1 MTRHG
6 LPRVVLSGQ
15 GITGSLTMST
25 KPRLPSLSVALLP
38 VAAVAIFLGLGIQ
51 VLGADAHLPLILGSV
66 VAAVTGKAL
75 GFNWKRL
82 QEGMVRGISVGLP
95 SVLILLAIGLLI
107 GSWQVSGVVPLM
119 VFHGLRLLA
128 PDVFLVACCMICG
141 VVSLTTG
148 SSWTTAG
155 TIGVALI
162 GIAEGLGVSSAMTA
176 GAVVSGSYFGDKLSP
191 LSDTTNLAAA
201 VAEVPLFQH
210 IRHMLWTTVPSM
222 LIALGAYA
230 ILGFSS
236 GDQSSF
242 GEISSLLDAIE
253 RNYQLSPLLWLA
265 PLSVVGCLFFRV
277 PALGAILA
285 GGLAGMILALTIQ
298 KVPASEVV
306 SVLQSGHAPETGLAR
321 LDELLTGG
329 GLESMYWTIGLILC
343 ALSFGGLMEATGML
357 RVIVEAIL
365 RAATTSGRLVLAT
378 LSSALGI
385 NLVAADQYLSVIL
398 PGRMFGE
405 AYARAGLDPRSL
417 SRCLEDGG
425 TVTSPLIPWNTCG
438 ATMLGA
444 LKVGPHLFAPY
455 AFFNLMCP
463 LISALLGLTGWTM
476 RRRTGTGDR
485 E

>member
-1 MTRHG
+1 MIRT
-6 LPRVVLSGQ
+6 PR
-15 GITGSLTMST
+15 T
-25 KPRLPSLSVALLP
+25 PSLVVALLP
-38 VAAVAIFLGLGIQ
+38 VLAVAGFLVLGIRL
-51 VLGADAHLPLILGSV
+51 LGADAHLPLILGSV

-75 GFNWKRL
+75 GFNWESL
-82 QEGMVRGISVGLP
+82 QKGMVRGISVGLP
-95 SVLILLAIGLLI
+95 SVLILLGIGVLI

-128 PDVFLVACCMICG
+128 PEVFLVACCLICG
-141 VVSLTTG
+141 VVSLATG

-162 GIAEGLGVSSAMTA
+162 GVAEGLGVSSAVTA

-222 LIALGAYA
+222 LIALAAYA

-242 GEISSLLDAIE
+242 AEINSLLEAIQ

-285 GGLAGMILALTIQ
+285 GSLVGMIFALTIQ
-298 KVPASEVV
+298 KVPAGEVV
-306 SVLQSGHAPETGLAR
+306 SVLQSGSAPETGLAQ

-357 RVIVEAIL
+357 RVIVEVIL
-365 RAATTSGRLVLAT
+365 TAATTSGRLVLAT
-378 LSSALGI
+378 LSSSLGI

-398 PGRMFGE
+398 PGRMYRE

-444 LKVGPHLFAPY
+444 LKIGPHLFAPY
-455 AFFNLMCP
+455 AFFNLLCP
-463 LISALLGLTGWTM
+463 LISGLLGLTGWTM
-476 RRRTGTGDR
+476 RRRPAVESG
-485 E
+485 EEA

>member
-1 MTRHG
+1 MIRT
-6 LPRVVLSGQ
+6 PR
-15 GITGSLTMST
+15 T
-25 KPRLPSLSVALLP
+25 PSLVVALLP
-38 VAAVAIFLGLGIQ
+38 ILAVAGFLVLGIRL
-51 VLGADAHLPLILGSV
+51 LGADAHLPLILGSV

-75 GFNWKRL
+75 GFNWKSL

-128 PDVFLVACCMICG
+128 PEVFLVACCLICG
-141 VVSLTTG
+141 VVSLATG

-162 GIAEGLGVSSAMTA
+162 GVAEGLGVSSAMTA

-222 LIALGAYA
+222 LIALAAYA
-230 ILGFSS
+230 ILGVSS

-242 GEISSLLDAIE
+242 GEISSLLEAIE

-277 PALGAILA
+277 PAPAAILA
-285 GGLAGMILALTIQ
+285 GGFVGMIFALTIQ
-298 KVPASEVV
+298 KVSAGEVV

-385 NLVAADQYLSVIL
+385 NLVAADQYLSIIL
-398 PGRMFGE
+398 PGRMYGE

-455 AFFNLMCP
+455 AFFNLLCP
-463 LISALLGLTGWTM
+463 LVSALLGLTGWTM
-476 RRRTGTGDR
+476 RRRPAVDP
-485 E
+485 EEEA

>member
-1 MTRHG
+1 MIRT
-6 LPRVVLSGQ
+6 PR
-15 GITGSLTMST
+15 T
-25 KPRLPSLSVALLP
+25 PSLVVALLP
-38 VAAVAIFLGLGIQ
+38 ILAVAGFLVLGIRL
-51 VLGADAHLPLILGSV
+51 LGADAHLPLILGSV

-75 GFNWKRL
+75 GFNWESL
-82 QEGMVRGISVGLP
+82 QKGMVRGISVGLP
-95 SVLILLAIGLLI
+95 SVLILLGIGVLI

-128 PDVFLVACCMICG
+128 PEVFLVACCLICG
-141 VVSLTTG
+141 VVSLATG

-162 GIAEGLGVSSAMTA
+162 GVAEGLGVSSAVTA

-222 LIALGAYA
+222 LIALAAYA

-242 GEISSLLDAIE
+242 AEINSLLEAIQ

-285 GGLAGMILALTIQ
+285 GSLVGMIFALTIQ
-298 KVPASEVV
+298 KVPAGEVV
-306 SVLQSGHAPETGLAR
+306 SVLQSGSAPETGLAQ

-357 RVIVEAIL
+357 RVIVEVIL
-365 RAATTSGRLVLAT
+365 TAATTSGRLVLAT
-378 LSSALGI
+378 LSSSLGI

-398 PGRMFGE
+398 PGRMYRE

-455 AFFNLMCP
+455 AFFNLLCP
-463 LISALLGLTGWTM
+463 LISGLLGLTGWTM
-476 RRRTGTGDR
+476 RRRPAVESG
-485 E
+485 EEA

>member
-1 MTRHG
+1 MIRT
-6 LPRVVLSGQ
+6 PR
-15 GITGSLTMST
+15 T
-25 KPRLPSLSVALLP
+25 PSLVVALLP
-38 VAAVAIFLGLGIQ
+38 VLAVAGFLVLGIRL
-51 VLGADAHLPLILGSV
+51 LGADAHLPLILGSV

-75 GFNWKRL
+75 GFNWESL
-82 QEGMVRGISVGLP
+82 QKGMVRGISVGLP
-95 SVLILLAIGLLI
+95 SVLILLGIGVLI

-128 PDVFLVACCMICG
+128 PEVFLVACCLICG
-141 VVSLTTG
+141 VVSLATG

-162 GIAEGLGVSSAMTA
+162 GVAEGLGVSSAVTA

-222 LIALGAYA
+222 LIALAAYA

-242 GEISSLLDAIE
+242 AEINSLLEAIQ

-285 GGLAGMILALTIQ
+285 GSLVGVIFALTIQ
-298 KVPASEVV
+298 KVPAGEVV
-306 SVLQSGHAPETGLAR
+306 SVLQSGSAPETGLAQ

-357 RVIVEAIL
+357 RVIVEVIL
-365 RAATTSGRLVLAT
+365 TAATTSGRLVLAT
-378 LSSALGI
+378 LSSSLGI

-398 PGRMFGE
+398 PGRMYRE

-455 AFFNLMCP
+455 AFFNLLCP
-463 LISALLGLTGWTM
+463 LISGLLGLTGWTM
-476 RRRTGTGDR
+476 RRRPAVESG
-485 E
+485 EEA

>member
-1 MTRHG
+1 MIRT
-6 LPRVVLSGQ
+6 PR
-15 GITGSLTMST
+15 T
-25 KPRLPSLSVALLP
+25 PSLVVALLP
-38 VAAVAIFLGLGIQ
+38 VLAVAGFLVLGIRL
-51 VLGADAHLPLILGSV
+51 LGADAHLPLILGSV

-75 GFNWKRL
+75 GFNWESL
-82 QEGMVRGISVGLP
+82 QKGMVRGISVGLP
-95 SVLILLAIGLLI
+95 SVLILLGIGVLI

-128 PDVFLVACCMICG
+128 PEVFLVACCLICG
-141 VVSLTTG
+141 VVSLATG

-162 GIAEGLGVSSAMTA
+162 GVAEGLGVSSAVTA

-222 LIALGAYA
+222 LIALVAYA

-242 GEISSLLDAIE
+242 SEINSLLEAIQ

-285 GGLAGMILALTIQ
+285 GSLVGMIFALTIQ
-298 KVPASEVV
+298 KVPAGEVV
-306 SVLQSGHAPETGLAR
+306 SVLQSGSAPETGLAQ

-357 RVIVEAIL
+357 RVIVEVIL
-365 RAATTSGRLVLAT
+365 TAATTSGRLVLAT
-378 LSSALGI
+378 LSSSLGI

-398 PGRMFGE
+398 PGRMYRE

-455 AFFNLMCP
+455 AFFNLLCP
-463 LISALLGLTGWTM
+463 LISGLLGLTGWTM
-476 RRRTGTGDR
+476 RRRPAVESG
-485 E
+485 EEA

>member
-1 MTRHG
+1 MG
-6 LPRVVLSGQ
+6 YPGWCFPD
-15 GITGSLTMST
+15 GEITGPSPMIRT
-25 KPRLPSLSVALLP
+25 PRTPSLVVALLP
-38 VAAVAIFLGLGIQ
+38 VLAVAGFLVLGIRL
-51 VLGADAHLPLILGSV
+51 LGADAHLPLILGSV

-75 GFNWKRL
+75 GFNWESL
-82 QEGMVRGISVGLP
+82 QKGMVRGISVGLP
-95 SVLILLAIGLLI
+95 SVLILLGIGVLI

-128 PDVFLVACCMICG
+128 PEVFLVACCLICA
-141 VVSLTTG
+141 VVSLATG

-162 GIAEGLGVSSAMTA
+162 GVAEGLGVSSAVTA

-222 LIALGAYA
+222 LIALVAYA

-242 GEISSLLDAIE
+242 SEINSLLEAIQ

-285 GGLAGMILALTIQ
+285 GSLVGVIFALTIQ
-298 KVPASEVV
+298 KVPAGEVV
-306 SVLQSGHAPETGLAR
+306 AVLQSGSAPETGLAQ

-357 RVIVEAIL
+357 RVIVEVIL
-365 RAATTSGRLVLAT
+365 TAATTSGRLVLAT
-378 LSSALGI
+378 LSSSLGI

-398 PGRMFGE
+398 PGRMYRE

-455 AFFNLMCP
+455 AFFNLLCP
-463 LISALLGLTGWTM
+463 LISGLLGLTGWTM
-476 RRRTGTGDR
+476 RRRPGVESG
-485 E
+485 EEA

>member
-1 MTRHG
+1 
-6 LPRVVLSGQ
+6 
-15 GITGSLTMST
+15 
-25 KPRLPSLSVALLP
+25 
-38 VAAVAIFLGLGIQ
+38 
-51 VLGADAHLPLILGSV
+51 
-66 VAAVTGKAL
+66 
-75 GFNWKRL
+75 
-82 QEGMVRGISVGLP
+82 
-95 SVLILLAIGLLI
+95 LI
-107 GSWQVSGVVPLM
+107 GV
-119 VFHGLRLLA
+119 
-128 PDVFLVACCMICG
+128 
-141 VVSLTTG
+141 
-148 SSWTTAG
+148 
-155 TIGVALI
+155 
-162 GIAEGLGVSSAMTA
+162 AEGLGVSSAMTA

-222 LIALGAYA
+222 LIALVAYA
-230 ILGFSS
+230 ILGVSS

-277 PALGAILA
+277 PAPGAILA
-285 GGLAGMILALTIQ
+285 GGLAGMIFALTIQ
-298 KVPASEVV
+298 KVPAGEVV

-385 NLVAADQYLSVIL
+385 NLVAADQYLSIIL
-398 PGRMFGE
+398 PGRMYGE

-455 AFFNLMCP
+455 AFFNLLCP
-463 LISALLGLTGWTM
+463 LVSALLGLTGWTM
-476 RRRTGTGDR
+476 RRRPVVDPG
-485 E
+485 EEA

>member
-1 MTRHG
+1 MIRN
-6 LPRVVLSGQ
+6 PRS
-15 GITGSLTMST
+15 
-25 KPRLPSLSVALLP
+25 PSLAIALLP
-38 VAAVAIFLGLGIQ
+38 IVAVAVFLVLGIRL
-51 VLGADAHLPLILGSV
+51 LGADAHLPLVLGSV

-75 GFNWKRL
+75 GFNWKSL

-128 PDVFLVACCMICG
+128 PEVFLVACCLICG
-141 VVSLTTG
+141 VVSLATG

-162 GIAEGLGVSSAMTA
+162 GVAEGLGVSSAMTA

-210 IRHMLWTTVPSM
+210 IRHMLWTTIPSM

-230 ILGFSS
+230 FLGFSS

-242 GEISSLLDAIE
+242 GEISTLLEAIDT
-253 RNYQLSPLLWLA
+253 NYQLSPLLWLA
-265 PLSVVGCLFFRV
+265 PLSVVGCLLLRV
-277 PALGAILA
+277 PAPGAILA
-285 GGLAGMILALTIQ
+285 GALTGVIFALAIQ
-298 KVPASEVV
+298 RVPASEVV
-306 SVLQSGHAPETGLAR
+306 SVLQSGHAPETGVIR

-378 LSSALGI
+378 LSSSLGI
-385 NLVAADQYLSVIL
+385 NLVAADQYLSIIL
-398 PGRMFGE
+398 PGRMYGE

-425 TVTSPLIPWNTCG
+425 TMTSPLIPWNTCG

-455 AFFNLMCP
+455 AFFNLLCP
-463 LISALLGLTGWTM
+463 LVSALLGLTGWTM
-476 RRRTGTGDR
+476 RRRQKPESGQGS
-485 E
+485 

>member
-1 MTRHG
+1 MIRT
-6 LPRVVLSGQ
+6 PR
-15 GITGSLTMST
+15 T
-25 KPRLPSLSVALLP
+25 PSLVVALLP
-38 VAAVAIFLGLGIQ
+38 ILAVAGFLVLGIRL
-51 VLGADAHLPLILGSV
+51 LGADPHLPLILGSV

-75 GFNWKRL
+75 GFNWKSL

-128 PDVFLVACCMICG
+128 PEVFLVACCLICG
-141 VVSLTTG
+141 VVSLATG

-162 GIAEGLGVSSAMTA
+162 GVAEGLGVSSAMTA

-222 LIALGAYA
+222 LIALAAYA
-230 ILGFSS
+230 ILGVSS

-242 GEISSLLDAIE
+242 GEISSLLEAIE

-277 PALGAILA
+277 PAPAAILA
-285 GGLAGMILALTIQ
+285 GGFVGMIFALTIQ
-298 KVPASEVV
+298 KVSAGEVV

-385 NLVAADQYLSVIL
+385 NLVAADQYLSIIL
-398 PGRMFGE
+398 PGRMYGE

-455 AFFNLMCP
+455 AFFNLLCP
-463 LISALLGLTGWTM
+463 LVSALLGLTGWTM
-476 RRRTGTGDR
+476 RRRPAVDP
-485 E
+485 EEEA

>member
-1 MTRHG
+1 MIRT
-6 LPRVVLSGQ
+6 PR
-15 GITGSLTMST
+15 T
-25 KPRLPSLSVALLP
+25 PSLVVALLP
-38 VAAVAIFLGLGIQ
+38 VLAVAGFLVLGIRL
-51 VLGADAHLPLILGSV
+51 LGADAHLPLILGSV

-75 GFNWKRL
+75 GFNWESL
-82 QEGMVRGISVGLP
+82 QKGMVRGISVGLP
-95 SVLILLAIGLLI
+95 SVLILLGIGVLI

-128 PDVFLVACCMICG
+128 PEVFLVACCLICG
-141 VVSLTTG
+141 VVSLATG

-162 GIAEGLGVSSAMTA
+162 GVAEGLGVSSAVTA

-222 LIALGAYA
+222 LIALAAYA

-242 GEISSLLDAIE
+242 AEINSLLEAIQ

-285 GGLAGMILALTIQ
+285 GSLVGMIFALTIQ
-298 KVPASEVV
+298 KVPAGEVV
-306 SVLQSGHAPETGLAR
+306 SVLQSGSAPETGLAQ

-357 RVIVEAIL
+357 RVIVEVIL
-365 RAATTSGRLVLAT
+365 TAATTSGRLVLAT
-378 LSSALGI
+378 LSSSLGI

-398 PGRMFGE
+398 PGRMYRE

-455 AFFNLMCP
+455 AFFNLLCP
-463 LISALLGLTGWTM
+463 LISGLLGLTGWTM
-476 RRRTGTGDR
+476 RRRPAVESG
-485 E
+485 EEA

>member
-1 MTRHG
+1 MSRT
-6 LPRVVLSGQ
+6 PR
-15 GITGSLTMST
+15 T
-25 KPRLPSLSVALLP
+25 PSLVVALLP
-38 VAAVAIFLGLGIQ
+38 ILAVAGFLVLGIR

-66 VAAVTGKAL
+66 VAAITGKAL
-75 GFNWKRL
+75 GFNWKSL

-107 GSWQVSGVVPLM
+107 GAWQVSGVVPLM

-128 PDVFLVACCMICG
+128 PEVFLVACCLICG
-141 VVSLTTG
+141 VVSLATG

-162 GIAEGLGVSSAMTA
+162 GVAEGLGVSSAMTA

-222 LIALGAYA
+222 LIALVAYA
-230 ILGFSS
+230 ILGVSS
-236 GDQSSF
+236 GGQSSF

-265 PLSVVGCLFFRV
+265 PLSVVVCLFFRV
-277 PALGAILA
+277 PAPGAILA
-285 GGLAGMILALTIQ
+285 GGLAGMIFALTIQ
-298 KVPASEVV
+298 KVPAREVV

-357 RVIVEAIL
+357 RAIVEAIL

-385 NLVAADQYLSVIL
+385 NLVAADQYLSIIL
-398 PGRMFGE
+398 PGRMYGE

-438 ATMLGA
+438 AMMLGA

-455 AFFNLMCP
+455 AFFNLLCP
-463 LISALLGLTGWTM
+463 LVSALLGLTGWTM
-476 RRRTGTGDR
+476 RRRPVVDPG
-485 E
+485 EEA

>member
-1 MTRHG
+1 MIRT
-6 LPRVVLSGQ
+6 PR
-15 GITGSLTMST
+15 T
-25 KPRLPSLSVALLP
+25 PSLVVALLP
-38 VAAVAIFLGLGIQ
+38 VLAVAGFLVLGIRL
-51 VLGADAHLPLILGSV
+51 LGADAHLPLILGTV

-75 GFNWKRL
+75 GFNWESL
-82 QEGMVRGISVGLP
+82 QKGMVRGISVGLP
-95 SVLILLAIGLLI
+95 SVLILLGIGVLI

-128 PDVFLVACCMICG
+128 PEVFLVACCLICG
-141 VVSLTTG
+141 VVSLATG

-162 GIAEGLGVSSAMTA
+162 GVAEGLGVSSAVTA

-222 LIALGAYA
+222 LIALAAYA

-242 GEISSLLDAIE
+242 AEINSLLEAIQ

-285 GGLAGMILALTIQ
+285 GSLVGMIFALTIQ
-298 KVPASEVV
+298 KVPAGEVV
-306 SVLQSGHAPETGLAR
+306 SVLQSGSAPETGLAQ

-357 RVIVEAIL
+357 RVIVEVIL
-365 RAATTSGRLVLAT
+365 TAATTSGRLVLAT
-378 LSSALGI
+378 LSSSLGI

-398 PGRMFGE
+398 PGRMYRE

-455 AFFNLMCP
+455 AFFNLLCP
-463 LISALLGLTGWTM
+463 LISGLLGLTGWTM
-476 RRRTGTGDR
+476 RRRPAVESG
-485 E
+485 EEA

>member
-95 SVLILLAIGLLI
+95 SVLILLAIGVLI

-128 PDVFLVACCMICG
+128 PEVFLVACCMICG

-398 PGRMFGE
+398 PGRMLGE

-476 RRRTGTGDR
+476 RRRTGTGAR

>member
-1 MTRHG
+1 MIRT
-6 LPRVVLSGQ
+6 PR
-15 GITGSLTMST
+15 T
-25 KPRLPSLSVALLP
+25 PSLVVALLP
-38 VAAVAIFLGLGIQ
+38 ILAVAGFLVLGIRL
-51 VLGADAHLPLILGSV
+51 LGADAHLPLILGSV

-75 GFNWKRL
+75 GFNWKSL

-119 VFHGLRLLA
+119 VFHGLRLLD
-128 PDVFLVACCMICG
+128 PEVFLVACCLICG
-141 VVSLTTG
+141 VVSLATG

-162 GIAEGLGVSSAMTA
+162 GVAEGLGVSSAMTA

-222 LIALGAYA
+222 LIALAAYA
-230 ILGFSS
+230 ILGVSS

-242 GEISSLLDAIE
+242 GEISSLLEAIE

-277 PALGAILA
+277 PAPAAILA
-285 GGLAGMILALTIQ
+285 GGFVGMIFALTIQ
-298 KVPASEVV
+298 KVSAGEVV

-385 NLVAADQYLSVIL
+385 NLVAADQYLSIIL
-398 PGRMFGE
+398 PGRMYGE

-455 AFFNLMCP
+455 AFFNLLCP
-463 LISALLGLTGWTM
+463 LVSALLGLTGWTM
-476 RRRTGTGDR
+476 RRRPAVDP
-485 E
+485 EEEA

>member
-95 SVLILLAIGLLI
+95 SVLILLAIGVLI

-128 PDVFLVACCMICG
+128 PEVFLVACCMICG

-463 LISALLGLTGWTM
+463 LISALLGLTGWTCLLY
-476 RRRTGTGDR
+476 TSDAAD

>member
-1 MTRHG
+1 MIRN
-6 LPRVVLSGQ
+6 PRS
-15 GITGSLTMST
+15 
-25 KPRLPSLSVALLP
+25 PSLAIALLP
-38 VAAVAIFLGLGIQ
+38 IVAVAVFLVLGIRL
-51 VLGADAHLPLILGSV
+51 LGADAHLPLVLGSL

-75 GFNWKRL
+75 GFNWKSL

-95 SVLILLAIGLLI
+95 SVLILLAIGVLI

-128 PDVFLVACCMICG
+128 PEVFLVACCLICG
-141 VVSLTTG
+141 VVSLATG

-155 TIGVALI
+155 TIGVAMI
-162 GIAEGLGVSSAMTA
+162 GVAEGLGVCSAMTA

-210 IRHMLWTTVPSM
+210 IRHMLWTTIPSM

-230 ILGFSS
+230 FLGFSS

-242 GEISSLLDAIE
+242 GEISTLLEAIDT
-253 RNYQLSPLLWLA
+253 NYQLSPLLWLA
-265 PLSVVGCLFFRV
+265 PLSVVGCLLLRV
-277 PALGAILA
+277 PAPGAILA
-285 GGLAGMILALTIQ
+285 GALTGVIFALAIQ
-298 KVPASEVV
+298 RVPASEVI
-306 SVLQSGHAPETGLAR
+306 SVLQSGHAPETGVIR
-321 LDELLTGG
+321 LDELLAGG

-378 LSSALGI
+378 LSSSLGI
-385 NLVAADQYLSVIL
+385 NLVAADQYLSIIL
-398 PGRMFGE
+398 PGRMYGE

-425 TVTSPLIPWNTCG
+425 TMTSPLIPWNTCG

-455 AFFNLMCP
+455 AFFNLLCP
-463 LISALLGLTGWTM
+463 LVSALLGLTGWTM
-476 RRRTGTGDR
+476 RRRQKPESGQGS
-485 E
+485 

>member
-1 MTRHG
+1 MIRT
-6 LPRVVLSGQ
+6 PR
-15 GITGSLTMST
+15 T
-25 KPRLPSLSVALLP
+25 PSLVVALLP
-38 VAAVAIFLGLGIQ
+38 ILAVAGFLVLGIRL
-51 VLGADAHLPLILGSV
+51 LGADAHLPLILGSV

-75 GFNWKRL
+75 GFNWKSL

-95 SVLILLAIGLLI
+95 SVLILLGIGVLI

-128 PDVFLVACCMICG
+128 PEVFLVACCLICG
-141 VVSLTTG
+141 VVSLATG

-162 GIAEGLGVSSAMTA
+162 GVAEGLGVSSAVTA

-222 LIALGAYA
+222 LIALAAYA

-242 GEISSLLDAIE
+242 AEINSLLEAIQ

-285 GGLAGMILALTIQ
+285 GSLVGMIFALTIQ
-298 KVPASEVV
+298 KVPAGEVV
-306 SVLQSGHAPETGLAR
+306 SVLQSGSAPETGLAQ

-357 RVIVEAIL
+357 RVIVEVIL
-365 RAATTSGRLVLAT
+365 TAATTSGRLVLAT
-378 LSSALGI
+378 LSSSLGI

-398 PGRMFGE
+398 PGRMYRE

-444 LKVGPHLFAPY
+444 LKIGPHLFAPY
-455 AFFNLMCP
+455 AFFNLLCP
-463 LISALLGLTGWTM
+463 LISGLLGLTGWTM
-476 RRRTGTGDR
+476 RRRPAVESG
-485 E
+485 EEA

>member
-1 MTRHG
+1 MIRT
-6 LPRVVLSGQ
+6 PR
-15 GITGSLTMST
+15 T
-25 KPRLPSLSVALLP
+25 PSLVVALLP
-38 VAAVAIFLGLGIQ
+38 ILAVAGFLVLGIRL
-51 VLGADAHLPLILGSV
+51 LGADAHLPLILGSV

-75 GFNWKRL
+75 GFNWESL
-82 QEGMVRGISVGLP
+82 QKGMVRGISVGLP
-95 SVLILLAIGLLI
+95 SVLILLGIGVLI

-128 PDVFLVACCMICG
+128 PEVFLVACCLICG
-141 VVSLTTG
+141 VVSLATG

-162 GIAEGLGVSSAMTA
+162 GVAEGLGVSSAVTA

-222 LIALGAYA
+222 LIALAAYA

-242 GEISSLLDAIE
+242 AEINSLLEAIQ

-285 GGLAGMILALTIQ
+285 GSLVGMIFALTIQ
-298 KVPASEVV
+298 KVPAGEVV
-306 SVLQSGHAPETGLAR
+306 SVLQSGSAPETGLAQ

-357 RVIVEAIL
+357 RVIVEVIL
-365 RAATTSGRLVLAT
+365 TAATTSGRLVLAT
-378 LSSALGI
+378 LSSSLGI

-398 PGRMFGE
+398 PGRMYRE

-444 LKVGPHLFAPY
+444 LKIGPHLFAPY
-455 AFFNLMCP
+455 AFFNLLCP
-463 LISALLGLTGWTM
+463 LISGLLGLTGWTM
-476 RRRTGTGDR
+476 RRRPAVESG
-485 E
+485 EEA

>member
-1 MTRHG
+1 
-6 LPRVVLSGQ
+6 
-15 GITGSLTMST
+15 
-25 KPRLPSLSVALLP
+25 
-38 VAAVAIFLGLGIQ
+38 
-51 VLGADAHLPLILGSV
+51 V

-75 GFNWKRL
+75 GFNWESL
-82 QEGMVRGISVGLP
+82 QKGMVRGISVGLP
-95 SVLILLAIGLLI
+95 SVLILLGIGVLI

-128 PDVFLVACCMICG
+128 PEVFLVACCLICG
-141 VVSLTTG
+141 VVSLATG

-162 GIAEGLGVSSAMTA
+162 GVAEGLGVSSAVTA

-222 LIALGAYA
+222 LIALAAYA

-242 GEISSLLDAIE
+242 AEINSLLEAIQ

-285 GGLAGMILALTIQ
+285 GSLVGMIFALTIQ
-298 KVPASEVV
+298 KVPAGEVV
-306 SVLQSGHAPETGLAR
+306 SVLQSGSAPETGLAQ

-357 RVIVEAIL
+357 RVIVEVIL
-365 RAATTSGRLVLAT
+365 TAATTSGRLVLAT
-378 LSSALGI
+378 LSSSLGI

-398 PGRMFGE
+398 PGRMYRE

-444 LKVGPHLFAPY
+444 LKIGPHLFAPY
-455 AFFNLMCP
+455 AFFNLLCP
-463 LISALLGLTGWTM
+463 LISGLLGLTGWTM
-476 RRRTGTGDR
+476 RRRPAVESG
-485 E
+485 EEA

>member
-1 MTRHG
+1 MSRN
-6 LPRVVLSGQ
+6 PRS
-15 GITGSLTMST
+15 
-25 KPRLPSLSVALLP
+25 PSLVIALLP
-38 VAAVAIFLGLGIQ
+38 IAAVAVFLVVGIRL
-51 VLGADAHLPLILGSV
+51 LGADAHLPLVLGSV

-75 GFNWKRL
+75 GFNWKSL

-95 SVLILLAIGLLI
+95 SVLILLAIGVLI

-119 VFHGLRLLA
+119 VFHGLRFLA
-128 PDVFLVACCMICG
+128 PEVFLVACCLICG
-141 VVSLTTG
+141 VVSLATG

-155 TIGVALI
+155 TIGVAMI
-162 GIAEGLGVSSAMTA
+162 GVAEGLGVCSAMTA

-210 IRHMLWTTVPSM
+210 IRHMLWTTIPSM

-230 ILGFSS
+230 FLGFSS

-242 GEISSLLDAIE
+242 GEISTLLDAIDA
-253 RNYQLSPLLWLA
+253 NFQLSPLLWLA
-265 PLSVVGCLFFRV
+265 PLSVLGCLFLRV
-277 PALGAILA
+277 PAPGAILA
-285 GGLAGMILALTIQ
+285 GALTGVIFALAIQ
-298 KVPASEVV
+298 RVPASEVI
-306 SVLQSGHAPETGLAR
+306 SVLQSGHAPETGVAR

-343 ALSFGGLMEATGML
+343 ALSFGGLMEVTGML

-378 LSSALGI
+378 LSSSFGI
-385 NLVAADQYLSVIL
+385 NLVAADQYLSIIL
-398 PGRMFGE
+398 PGRMYGE

-425 TVTSPLIPWNTCG
+425 TMTSPLIPWNTCG

-455 AFFNLMCP
+455 AFFNLLCP

-476 RRRTGTGDR
+476 GRRKKPESGQGS
-485 E
+485 

>member
-1 MTRHG
+1 MIRT
-6 LPRVVLSGQ
+6 PR
-15 GITGSLTMST
+15 T
-25 KPRLPSLSVALLP
+25 PSLVVALLP
-38 VAAVAIFLGLGIQ
+38 ILAVAGFLVLGIRL
-51 VLGADAHLPLILGSV
+51 LGADAHLPLILGSV

-75 GFNWKRL
+75 GFNWKSL

-128 PDVFLVACCMICG
+128 PEVFLVACCLICG
-141 VVSLTTG
+141 VVSLATG

-162 GIAEGLGVSSAMTA
+162 GVAEGLGVSSAMTA

-210 IRHMLWTTVPSM
+210 IRHMLWTTIPSM

-230 ILGFSS
+230 FLGFSS

-242 GEISSLLDAIE
+242 GEISTLLEAIDT
-253 RNYQLSPLLWLA
+253 NYQLSPLLWLA
-265 PLSVVGCLFFRV
+265 PLSVVGCLLLRV
-277 PALGAILA
+277 PAPGAILA
-285 GGLAGMILALTIQ
+285 GALTGVIFALAIQ
-298 KVPASEVV
+298 RVPASEVV
-306 SVLQSGHAPETGLAR
+306 SVLQSGHAPETGVIR

-378 LSSALGI
+378 LSSSLGI
-385 NLVAADQYLSVIL
+385 NLVAADQYLSIIL
-398 PGRMFGE
+398 PGRMYGE

-425 TVTSPLIPWNTCG
+425 TMTSPLIPWNTCG

-455 AFFNLMCP
+455 AFFNLLCP
-463 LISALLGLTGWTM
+463 LVSALLGLTGWTM
-476 RRRTGTGDR
+476 RRRQKPESGQGS
-485 E
+485 

>member
-1 MTRHG
+1 MIRT
-6 LPRVVLSGQ
+6 PR
-15 GITGSLTMST
+15 T
-25 KPRLPSLSVALLP
+25 PSLVVALLP
-38 VAAVAIFLGLGIQ
+38 VLAVAGFLVLGIRL
-51 VLGADAHLPLILGSV
+51 LGADAHLPLILGSV

-75 GFNWKRL
+75 GFNWESL
-82 QEGMVRGISVGLP
+82 QKGMVRGISVGLP
-95 SVLILLAIGLLI
+95 SVLILLGIGVLI

-128 PDVFLVACCMICG
+128 PEVFLVACCLICG
-141 VVSLTTG
+141 VVSLATG

-162 GIAEGLGVSSAMTA
+162 GVAEGLGVSSAVTA

-222 LIALGAYA
+222 LIALAAYA

-242 GEISSLLDAIE
+242 AEINSLLEAIQ

-285 GGLAGMILALTIQ
+285 GSLVGMIFALTIQ
-298 KVPASEVV
+298 KVPAGEVV
-306 SVLQSGHAPETGLAR
+306 SVLQSGSAPETGLAQ

-357 RVIVEAIL
+357 RVIVEVIL
-365 RAATTSGRLVLAT
+365 TAATTSGRLVLAT
-378 LSSALGI
+378 LSSSLGI

-398 PGRMFGE
+398 PGRMYRE

-444 LKVGPHLFAPY
+444 LKIGPHLFAPY
-455 AFFNLMCP
+455 AFFNLLCP
-463 LISALLGLTGWTM
+463 LISGLLGLTGWTM
-476 RRRTGTGDR
+476 RRRPGVESG
-485 E
+485 EEA

>member
-1 MTRHG
+1 MIRT
-6 LPRVVLSGQ
+6 PR
-15 GITGSLTMST
+15 T
-25 KPRLPSLSVALLP
+25 PSLVVALLP
-38 VAAVAIFLGLGIQ
+38 VLAVAGFLVLGIRL
-51 VLGADAHLPLILGSV
+51 LGADAHLPLILGSV

-75 GFNWKRL
+75 GFNWESL
-82 QEGMVRGISVGLP
+82 QKGMVRGISVGLP
-95 SVLILLAIGLLI
+95 SVLILLGIGVLI

-128 PDVFLVACCMICG
+128 PEVFLVACCLICG
-141 VVSLTTG
+141 VVSLATG

-162 GIAEGLGVSSAMTA
+162 GVAEGLGVSSAVTA

-201 VAEVPLFQH
+201 VAEAPLFQH

-222 LIALGAYA
+222 LIALAAYA

-242 GEISSLLDAIE
+242 AEINSLLEAIQ

-285 GGLAGMILALTIQ
+285 GSLVGVIFALTIQ
-298 KVPASEVV
+298 KVPAGEVV
-306 SVLQSGHAPETGLAR
+306 SVLQSGSAPETGLAQ

-357 RVIVEAIL
+357 RVIVEVIL
-365 RAATTSGRLVLAT
+365 TAATTSGRLVLAT
-378 LSSALGI
+378 LSSSLGI

-398 PGRMFGE
+398 PGRMYRE

-455 AFFNLMCP
+455 AFFNLLCP
-463 LISALLGLTGWTM
+463 LISGLLGLTGWTM
-476 RRRTGTGDR
+476 RRRPAVESG
-485 E
+485 EEA